1 MSAAWRN
8 LRWFLAYWTS
18 RIGAGCGRFLPAS
31 LCYALADPIA
41 DVCYWLL
48 RDQRRVVE
56 ANLRRVVGEEEAP
69 AAAKR
74 VFRNFARYIV
84 DFYQLP
90 YASKDA
96 LCRRIE
102 FHDWRHLNES
112 LAPGA
117 GGLFVTLH
125 LGQAELGAG
134 ALAAYGHPISVIA
147 ETLSYAPMNAFVQGL
162 RRRLGMQIIPAH
174 KAKPG
179 VLRCLNRGEVLGMM
193 IDVVEPGDGV
203 KVDFFGAP
211 VEFSSAPARIA
222 IKTGARVMPG
232 VVGRDPG
239 NGMKLLPCI
248 DFGLDYERT
257 GDEEADVLALT
268 QAIARSLE
276 GFVRRFPDQWFAF
289 RPLELPVSKRW
300 PGVRRHGG
308 GEGWRLWAL
317 QAGFWLGRVLP
328 RAAAYGLALLAADF
342 AYRVRGQAREDVR
355 DNMRH
360 VMGPDATPSAID
372 TAAREAFR
380 NVARYYVDLIRVPRM
395 DLERMIGRSVRL
407 HGLDRVT
414 SRLDAGQ
421 GVVVATAHF
430 GNPEMAVQVGA
441 ILDLKVLVLAE
452 PLQPP
457 AFARIMRRLRSAF
470 RPRYVDVSLGAVAE
484 ALKHLRNG
492 GLLAIAFDRDI
503 QGTGVPLPFFG
514 QEAPLPLGAVE
525 MAARTGAALI
535 PGYCRRAADGGFDMY
550 FEEPIELVN
559 TGRPKEDAR
568 ANARALLARGEAWI
582 RADPGQWLPLERI
595 WKPVAKKGRAPLAVI
610 RPLQDGP
617 SEGAAG

>member
-8 LRWFLAYWTS
+8 LRWLLAYWTS
-18 RIGAGCGRFLPAS
+18 RIGAACGRFLPTR
-31 LCYALADPIA
+31 LCYALANPIA
-41 DVCYWLL
+41 DACYWLL
-48 RDQRRVVE
+48 ADQRRIVE
-56 ANLRRVVGEEEAP
+56 ANLRRVVGEEAAA

-74 VFRNFARYIV
+74 VFRNFARYII

-90 YASKDA
+90 YASRDA

-102 FHDWRHLNES
+102 FHDWRRLNEA

-125 LGQAELGAG
+125 LGQAELGGG

-147 ETLSYAPMNAFVQGL
+147 DTLSYPPMNAFVQGL
-162 RRRLGMQIIPAH
+162 RRRLGMKIIAARR
-174 KAKPG
+174 AKPG

-203 KVDFFGAP
+203 MVDFFGAP

-232 VVGRDPG
+232 VVGRDPRDPL
-239 NGMKLLPCI
+239 KLLPCI
-248 DFGLDYERT
+248 DFDLEYERS

-276 GFVRRFPDQWFAF
+276 AFVRRFPDQWFAF
-289 RPLELPVSKRW
+289 RPLESRAAPRA
-300 PGVRRHGG
+300 PAHVRTRD
-308 GEGWRLWAL
+308 ERWRLWAL
-317 QAGFWLGRVLP
+317 QAGFWLDRMLP
-328 RAAAYGLALLAADF
+328 RWAAYGLGRLAGDF
-342 AYRVRGQAREDVR
+342 AYLVRRQAREDVR

-360 VMGPDATPSAID
+360 VLGVSAPASAVDA
-372 TAAREAFR
+372 AAREAFR

-395 DLERMIGRSVRL
+395 DLARCIGRSVRL
-407 HGLDRVT
+407 HGLERVT

-430 GNPEMAVQVGA
+430 GNPEIAVQVGA
-441 ILDLKVLVLAE
+441 ILDLKVLVLTE

-470 RPRYVDVSLGAVAE
+470 GPRYVDVSLGGVAE
-484 ALKHLRNG
+484 ALNHLRSG
-492 GLLAIAFDRDI
+492 GLLAITFDRDI

-514 QEAPLPLGAVE
+514 QEARLPLGAVE
-525 MAARTGAALI
+525 IAARTGAALI
-535 PGYCRRAADGGFDMY
+535 PGYCKRAADGGFDIY
-550 FEEPIELVN
+550 FEEPLPLVN
-559 TGRPKEDAR
+559 AGRPKDDAR
-568 ANARALLARGEAWI
+568 VNARALLARGEAWI
-582 RADPGQWLPLERI
+582 RSDPGQWMPLERI
-595 WKPVAKKGRAPLAVI
+595 WKPIEKKAHIPLAVV
-610 RPLQDGP
+610 RPLEGGP